1 MRKKHTLK
9 IGVDV
14 DDVLYSCNQHAIDL
28 LSQERDLGGLSIHDI
43 NSWGAG
49 STASVL
55 DERHEYFSSP
65 DFVKNQPVIP
75 GAEEFIKKLS
85 EKGEVFFV
93 TAVGGTCMSERAKR
107 LLKDFPEV
115 PERNIIIGSRKD
127 LVALDILLDDGAHN
141 ILGSCARYP
150 VLFRRPWNNNLTGL
164 LAVNSYDDFL
174 RLVDQIRGNGAEDIP
189 SLADGGVVCLVGPTG
204 AGKRELAE
212 LLTKKHGFVRPVTT
226 TTRAMRD
233 GEQGLYNF
241 TSKKNFEN
249 AQDRGEFL
257 EFTVYGGHY
266 YGCRADDVSTIME
279 QGRIAVMP
287 IDICGAIAV
296 KNAFPGRCVIA
307 FTDRSRRAVL
317 KHIIGMDCTEDEK
330 VLRILSLDSEFR
342 NREICDLIINMDGGA
357 EKGAAE
363 LLEDLGPVK

>member
-1 MRKKHTLK
+1 MRKKHTLR

-14 DDVLYSCNQHAIDL
+14 DDVLYLCNQHAIDL
-28 LSQERDLGGLSIHDI
+28 LSGERDLQGLGIHDI

-49 STASVL
+49 STKSVL
-55 DERHEYFSSP
+55 DERLAYFSSP
-65 DFVKNQPVIP
+65 DFVRNQPIIP
-75 GAEEFIKKLS
+75 GAGEFIKKLS

-93 TAVGGTCMSERAKR
+93 TAVGSTCMAERAQR

-115 PERNIIIGSRKD
+115 PERNIVIGSRKD
-127 LVALDILLDDGAHN
+127 LIALDILLDDGAHN
-141 ILGSCARYP
+141 ILGSCAKYP
-150 VLFRRPWNNNLTGL
+150 VLFRRPWNNNMTGL
-164 LAVNSYDDFL
+164 LAVNGYDDFL

-189 SLADGGVVCLVGPTG
+189 SLKDGGVVCLVGPTG
-204 AGKRELAE
+204 AGKRELAS
-212 LLTKKHGFVRPVTT
+212 LLTRRHGFARPVTT
-226 TTRAMRD
+226 TTRAMRE

-241 TSKKNFEN
+241 IPKKDFET
-249 AQDRGEFL
+249 AQDNGEFL
-257 EFTVYGGHY
+257 EFTVYGGNY
-266 YGCRADDVSTIME
+266 YGCRADDISSIIE
-279 QGRIAVMP
+279 KGGIAVMP

-317 KHIIGMDCTEDEK
+317 RHIVNMKCDEDEK

-357 EKGAAE
+357 DKGAAE
-363 LLEDLGPVK
+363 LLEDLGLVK